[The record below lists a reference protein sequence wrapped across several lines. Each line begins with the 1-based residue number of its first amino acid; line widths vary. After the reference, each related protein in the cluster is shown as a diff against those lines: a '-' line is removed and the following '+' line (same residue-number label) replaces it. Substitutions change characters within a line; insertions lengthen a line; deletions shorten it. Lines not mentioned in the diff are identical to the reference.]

1 MDFVA
6 IKFGHHFFSSYLK
19 TMTKPV
25 SKKEGGHSK
34 PITEKKEA
42 ICDVSHEQ
50 PLSYL
55 KQYMCDYCNDWE

>member
-1 MDFVA
+1 
-6 IKFGHHFFSSYLK
+6 
-19 TMTKPV
+19 MTKPV